1 MFCPETLQ
9 LNPIKE
15 LTLINEQ
22 DPLPLPPD
30 TMLGLMLFACHP
42 DAFVQLVSKFQV
54 VTTPESNIVKGG
66 RGII

>member
-9 LNPIKE
+9 LNPIKG
-15 LTLINEQ
+15 LTLINE
-22 DPLPLPPD
+22 PNPLPPD